1 MNGYQSSSNKN
12 TRCEVCT
19 QTISS
24 RKNTLKNTIR
34 TQYMCLEFLFKS
46 KRYRRLPDAYTR
58 PFDCSCDLCGSVFG
72 DMQGL
77 INHLGYHTTEE
88 INTYIKRGYGTVR
101 CGRCWSS
108 FRSVSDMERHPCAQR
123 RDSVIHG
130 LSPIMSR
137 SNSFDSV
144 IVHEDSPV

>member
-1 MNGYQSSSNKN
+1 
-12 TRCEVCT
+12 
-19 QTISS
+19 
-24 RKNTLKNTIR
+24 
-34 TQYMCLEFLFKS
+34 MCLEFLFKR

-58 PFDCSCDLCGSVFG
+58 PFDCSCEMCGSVFG

-88 INTYIKRGYGTVR
+88 INTCIKRGYGTVR
-101 CGRCWSS
+101 CSTCWET
-108 FRSVSDMERHPCAQR
+108 FRTVSDMERHPCAQR
-123 RDSVIHG
+123 RNSIING